1 MNRSVFLLVLAI
13 LLLAGC
19 SDGSKDKI
27 AEMQE
32 TIDSLK
38 RVDANRQNDIGNLTM
53 FIETLSEGLDSIA
66 QQEHSLFYT
75 NKGKEGT
82 TIDRKQLRK
91 NLEMFQQTLIG
102 QRERIAQLADSL
114 KRKGADM
121 KKLNK
126 IIDYLN
132 QQLDSKDL
140 LIKAL
145 RADLEKKTVNINE
158 LNDKVTALTEDNTKL
173 NQQIEMQAEA
183 LTTQSNEF
191 NQAYVKIGTKRELKS
206 CGLLSGGFLKK
217 TKVNYTNL
225 QTSLFTKV
233 DIRTMTEIPINS
245 SNVKVMS
252 PMPVS
257 SYTIVREDD
266 GRTILRILDPS
277 SFWSVSNYLII
288 QAN

>member
-1 MNRSVFLLVLAI
+1 MLVLGI

>member
-1 MNRSVFLLVLAI
+1 MNRSVFLLVLGI

>member
-1 MNRSVFLLVLAI
+1 MNRNGLLFLLGI

-19 SDGSKDKI
+19 SDGSKGKM

-38 RVDANRQNDIGNLTM
+38 KVDVNRLNDINNLTM

-75 NKGKEGT
+75 NKGKEGI

-121 KKLNK
+121 NKLNK
-126 IIDYLN
+126 IIAYLN
-132 QQLDSKDL
+132 QQLDSKNQ
-140 LIKAL
+140 LIQAL
-145 RADLEKKTVNINE
+145 RADLEKKNVNINQ
-158 LNDKVTALTEDNTKL
+158 LNDKVSALTEDNATLSQQVEIHTK
-173 NQQIEMQAEA
+173 A
-183 LTTQSNEF
+183 LTTQSDEY
-191 NQAYVKIGTKRELKS
+191 NQAYVKIGTKKELKN

-233 DIRTMTEIPINS
+233 DIRSLTEIPINS
-245 SNVKVMS
+245 VNVKILS

-257 SYTIVREDD
+257 SYTLVRGDD
-266 GRTILRILDPS
+266 DKSVLKILDPTA
-277 SFWSVSNYLII
+277 FWCVSNYLII

>member
-1 MNRSVFLLVLAI
+1 MNRSVFLLVLGI

-38 RVDANRQNDIGNLTM
+38 RVDANRQNDISNLTM

-183 LTTQSNEF
+183 LATQSNEF

-233 DIRTMTEIPINS
+233 DIRTMSEIPINS

>member
-1 MNRSVFLLVLAI
+1 M
-13 LLLAGC
+13 AGC

>member
-1 MNRSVFLLVLAI
+1 MNRSVFLLVLGI

-38 RVDANRQNDIGNLTM
+38 RVDANRQNDISNLTM

>member
-1 MNRSVFLLVLAI
+1 MNRSVFLLVLGI

-183 LTTQSNEF
+183 LATQSNEF